1 MEVKIPREIK
11 SFTESVIGSFTL
23 RQATCIGISLALAIA
38 TYTLIPNLQQII
50 KILLGVVLILPVM
63 LFGFYEYNGMKAEQF
78 IKLMVQH
85 LFSNKKLK
93 CRPKSFYE
101 FIILERGKNA
111 RFTQIN
117 ETDK

>member
-23 RQATCIGISLALAIA
+23 RQAFCVGISLALAIF
-38 TYTLIPNLQQII
+38 TYAFIPNLQQIM
-50 KILLGVVLILPVM
+50 KIIVGVILILPVM

-78 IKLMVQH
+78 IKLIVQH
-85 LFSNKKLK
+85 IFSNKKLK

-111 RFTQIN
+111 RFTQKYETN
-117 ETDK
+117 E